1 MNVYDGNRKP
11 PRFASG
17 TRTDASINVRT
28 SEREKPMKKI
38 ATVFALLCAVAVT
51 ANAAPATHHHH
62 HKAHAA
68 AKHGHGGKH
77 HHKQPQAKP
86 PAR

>member
-1 MNVYDGNRKP
+1 MNVYGNRKP
-11 PRFASG
+11 PRFASR

-51 ANAAPATHHHH
+51 AANAAPATHHHH
-62 HKAHAA
+62 HKGHAA